1 MNNRY
6 VLTLAAIEA
15 RLYTDEADSVF
26 MRWPTAEKE
35 LPSGNHTPGG
45 LSETCLHF
53 MEDIMTK
60 TGRPNHRWDNYLY
73 LHFGGWD
80 LLMDYVKR
88 DPKRRGYLLRCEEKG
103 YSVSGDRH
111 YFDEALVSNGIVNG
125 TAAAIS
131 KPIFIWSAA
140 SAVCTAARQW
150 TRSAGRSVIFWRP
163 APMRKTGWRRRW
175 IRRTGI
181 TSSCISAPAWSSM
194 KQRRLTAQTRT
205 L

>member
-125 TAAAIS
+125 TAAAI
-131 KPIFIWSAA
+131 A
-140 SAVCTAARQW
+140 SSTMKCLSGPPLLRPVQQRDNGHALRGDPAV
-150 TRSAGRSVIFWRP
+150 SGD
-163 APMRKTGWRRRW
+163 
-175 IRRTGI
+175 
-181 TSSCISAPAWSSM
+181 
-194 KQRRLTAQTRT
+194 RLR
-205 L
+205 

>member
-88 DPKRRGYLLRCEEKG
+88 DGLCQKR
-103 YSVSGDRH
+103 SQ
-111 YFDEALVSNGIVNG
+111 EARL
-125 TAAAIS
+125 
-131 KPIFIWSAA
+131 
-140 SAVCTAARQW
+140 
-150 TRSAGRSVIFWRP
+150 P
-163 APMRKTGWRRRW
+163 APLRRKGVFCVR
-175 IRRTGI
+175 GQ
-181 TSSCISAPAWSSM
+181 A
-194 KQRRLTAQTRT
+194 LF
-205 L
+205 

>member
-15 RLYTDEADSVF
+15 RLYTDETDSVF

-73 LHFGGWD
+73 AFRRLGPADG
-80 LLMDYVKR
+80 LCQKR
-88 DPKRRGYLLRCEEKG
+88 PQ
-103 YSVSGDRH
+103 
-111 YFDEALVSNGIVNG
+111 EARL
-125 TAAAIS
+125 
-131 KPIFIWSAA
+131 
-140 SAVCTAARQW
+140 
-150 TRSAGRSVIFWRP
+150 
-163 APMRKTGWRRRW
+163 
-175 IRRTGI
+175 
-181 TSSCISAPAWSSM
+181 SAP
-194 KQRRLTAQTRT
+194 L
-205 L
+205 

>member
-80 LLMDYVKR
+80 LLMDC
-88 DPKRRGYLLRCEEKG
+88 P
-103 YSVSGDRH
+103 
-111 YFDEALVSNGIVNG
+111 G
-125 TAAAIS
+125 TGTIL
-131 KPIFIWSAA
+131 
-140 SAVCTAARQW
+140 T
-150 TRSAGRSVIFWRP
+150 
-163 APMRKTGWRRRW
+163 
-175 IRRTGI
+175 
-181 TSSCISAPAWSSM
+181 
-194 KQRRLTAQTRT
+194 RRLSAMES
-205 L
+205 